1 MVTFTRPAYHGRT
14 GCRELPHRVA
24 VRRARAWYTR
34 RVWLAH
40 ALTLSRI
47 PLGLALW
54 RVWGDPA
61 WSVALLAVGAATDA
75 ADGAVA
81 RWARRNGL
89 GGPDIGGWL
98 DPAIDKL
105 FVAMVLAAIWSH
117 THQLAVIALIGAR
130 ELVLVP
136 LVAVYLALRV
146 PHRPMRADVFGKVA
160 TIAQLGA
167 LCVIA
172 VAPAHAMQA
181 AVVAAVLGLAAAGH
195 YVISAA
201 RERAQ
206 AGNCAAPDGLPRD
219 TPRA

>member
-1 MVTFTRPAYHGRT
+1 M
-14 GCRELPHRVA
+14 
-24 VRRARAWYTR
+24 
-34 RVWLAH
+34 WLAH

-47 PLGLALW
+47 PLGLALLW
-54 RVWGDPA
+54 VWGDPA
-61 WSVALLAVGAATDA
+61 WSLALLATGAATDA

-81 RWARRNGL
+81 RWARRKGL

-98 DPAIDKL
+98 DPAVDKL

-146 PHRPMRADVFGKVA
+146 PHEPLRADAFGKVA
-160 TIAQLGA
+160 TIAQLIA

-172 VAPAHAMQA
+172 VAPAHAMPA
-181 AVVAAVLGLAAAGH
+181 AIVTAVLGLAAAGH

-201 RERAQ
+201 RERARG
-206 AGNCAAPDGLPRD
+206 AGNCAAPPGPPRD